1 MGSLAYMEEM
11 NVSNMRNIILK
22 LPYKLREQWRNKAC
36 DLQEKQGHR
45 AIFPDLVLEPW
56 EVVNS
61 QEDGPYAVRT
71 LLGWVIYGHLIGDDT
86 SRHNGC
92 PVADVN
98 RIYIL
103 NLEEKCFAYDKMEK
117 TKTRLQQE
125 LDDMVID
132 HDQLR
137 QTVTNL
143 EKKQKKFDQM
153 LAKEKNIS
161 ARYVEERD
169 RAEAEAREKETCIL
183 SLTRELETLMD
194 LKDEVDRDNKL
205 LRAENQNLVS
215 SKDDVGKSVH
225 ELEKSKRAMDQQL
238 EEMKT
243 QLEELE
249 DELQATE
256 DAKLRLEV
264 NMQAMKAQ
272 YERDL
277 SGRDKMGEEFKRSLI
292 KQVREMEI
300 ELKDERKQRSGAVAA
315 RKKLELELEAGID
328 MANKHREEAL
338 KQLKKQQ
345 AQMKEL
351 IRGLDDTRMSRE
363 EILAQS
369 KESEKKLK
377 GMEADMLQMQ
387 EEVAAAERAK
397 RQAQLERD
405 ELQDEMNNQATK
417 NAQIAK
423 ERRRLE
429 ARIAQLGE
437 EQCNTELVKDSLKKS
452 MLQTDQMNV
461 ELTSDCSS
469 FQRVEGT
476 HAQLERQNKQLK
488 LKLQELEGEVKSK
501 YKANMAALE
510 AKLAQ
515 LEEQLDIET
524 WERQGAT
531 KLVRR
536 TEKKLIE
543 LVLQVDGE
551 RRNTE
556 QYKDQADKLNAR
568 MKQMKRQLEE
578 AEEEAQRANTYR
590 RKIQRELEDATEL
603 ADAMTHEVST
613 LKSKHPTNPNLVYIM
628 KIQD

>member
-1 MGSLAYMEEM
+1 MP
-11 NVSNMRNIILK
+11 VSPHNIPKQQDLKHWPYLNNIK
-22 LPYKLREQWRNKAC
+22 LPEIDSDI
-36 DLQEKQGHR
+36 DLLIGTNASK
-45 AIFPDLVLEPW
+45 VLEPW

-98 RIYIL
+98 RISIL

-161 ARYVEERD
+161 ARYAEERD
-169 RAEAEAREKETCIL
+169 RDEAEAREKETRTL
-183 SLTRELETLMD
+183 SLTRELETQMD
-194 LKDEVDRDNKL
+194 LKDEVDPNNKP
-205 LRAENQNLVS
+205 LRAEMEDLVS
-215 SKDDVGKSVH
+215 SKDDVEKSVH
-225 ELEKSKRAMDQQL
+225 ELEKSKCAMDPQL

-256 DAKLRLEV
+256 DAKLHLEV

-277 SGRDKMGEEFKRSLI
+277 SGRDEMGEEKKRSLI
-292 KQVREMEI
+292 KQFREMEM
-300 ELKDERKQRSGAVAA
+300 ELEDERKQRSGVVATC
-315 RKKLELELEAGID
+315 KKLELDLKELEAGID

-387 EEVAAAERAK
+387 EEVAAAERAM
-397 RQAQLERD
+397 RQAQLEID

-429 ARIAQLGE
+429 ARIAQLEE
-437 EQCNTELVKDSLKKS
+437 EQCNTELVNDSLKKS

-476 HAQLERQNKQLK
+476 HTQLERQKKELK
-488 LKLQELEGEVKSK
+488 LKLQEMNGAVKSN

-510 AKLAQ
+510 AKFAQ

-524 WERQGAT
+524 RERQSAT
-531 KLVRR
+531 KLARR

-543 LVLQVDGE
+543 LVLQVDDE
-551 RRNTE
+551 RRNTK
-556 QYKDQADKLNAR
+556 QYKDQADKLNSR

-590 RKIQRELEDATEL
+590 RKMQRELEDATES
-603 ADAMTHEVST
+603 AEAMTREVST
-613 LKSKHPTNPNLVYIM
+613 LKSKHPINPNLVYIM